1 LKKKIL
7 ITHPYLANYSIDFF
21 NEIQKRNIYDLYV
34 LTDIKSDHQLNQ
46 ITDNKLLFEV
56 EHIDIS
62 EVGPFVISH
71 SLNKHI
77 TKISPDLIIY
87 LANPRD
93 IGQVFS
99 LLRMKIKGVKTI
111 AWGMFHR
118 IGGPVLS
125 STIMFKFISKIAD
138 KTMTYSKIGKYYQIA
153 RNVDPQSVHVL
164 GTAINEKKV
173 LLERSKVS
181 SEMVENFKKDNNL
194 KDKKVLLQVVR
205 LTAIKKPS
213 FLIETIKNLSETRD
227 DFVLILIGGG
237 LLEEEIKEKV
247 KQLNL
252 EKYVQFIGPLY
263 DEKKLSLW
271 FSVADIFIMTTCI
284 GLSAHHAMSYSL
296 PIVTDNS
303 QQNQASEFDILFD
316 GLNCMLYDE
325 GDKFSFVQKIS
336 QVLDD
341 NDLYQLLSTNAHHT
355 VTDIY
360 TLENKVNNF
369 FKIVDS
375 LTIKNN

>member
-1 LKKKIL
+1 L
-7 ITHPYLANYSIDFF
+7 IIIPYLANYSIDFF
-21 NEIQKRNIYDLYV
+21 NEIQKRNIYDLYI
-34 LTDIKSDHQLNQ
+34 LSDIKMDDQLNQ
-46 ITDNKLLFEV
+46 IDDYENLFQV

-62 EVGPFVISH
+62 KVGPIRISRN
-71 SLNKHI
+71 LNRHI
-77 TKISPDLIIY
+77 SQISPDVVVY
-87 LANPRD
+87 MANPRD

-125 STIMFKFISKIAD
+125 STVIFKLISKMAD
-138 KTMTYSKIGKYYQIA
+138 KTMTYSKIGKYFQIA
-153 RNVDPQSVHVL
+153 RNVDPDNVHVL

-181 SEMVENFKKDNNL
+181 LKMIEKFKRDNNL

-205 LTAIKKPS
+205 LSAIKKPA
-213 FLIETIKNLSETRD
+213 FLIDTIKDLSETRD

-237 LLEEEIKEKV
+237 MLEDEMKYKV

-271 FSVADIFIMTTCI
+271 FSVADVFIMTTCI
-284 GLSAHHAMSYSL
+284 GLSAHHAMSYGL

-303 QQNQASEFDILFD
+303 QHNQASEFDILFD

-325 GDKFSFVQKIS
+325 GDKCSFIQKIS

-341 NDLYQLLSTNAHHT
+341 HDLYKLLSTNAYHT
-355 VTDIY
+355 VADIY
-360 TLENKVNNF
+360 TIENKVNNF
-369 FKIVDS
+369 FKVVDS
-375 LTIKNN
+375 LMMKDN